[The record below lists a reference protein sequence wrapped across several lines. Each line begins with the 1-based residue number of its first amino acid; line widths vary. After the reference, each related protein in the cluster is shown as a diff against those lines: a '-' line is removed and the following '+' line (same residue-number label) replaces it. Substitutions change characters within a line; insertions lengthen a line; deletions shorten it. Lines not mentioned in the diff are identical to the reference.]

1 MSLVPG
7 RRNCCLS
14 RGFPAQ
20 INFFLFF
27 KRRRFIQWNLIGLN
41 LFKKKKQN
49 PKQRENSNGAFQM
62 WRVCFGFRGTQK
74 SPKETLFALSGSE
87 NSPVLLGRSKS
98 PFPGVGRGCAASR
111 GTQLTEEA
119 LKLQPFVFI
128 LLKYLHCDANA
139 DFQSEKE
146 EEKKNISFSL
156 CKLL

>member
-1 MSLVPG
+1 
-7 RRNCCLS
+7 
-14 RGFPAQ
+14 
-20 INFFLFF
+20 
-27 KRRRFIQWNLIGLN
+27 
-41 LFKKKKQN
+41 
-49 PKQRENSNGAFQM
+49 M

-146 EEKKNISFSL
+146 EEEKKYLFLPVQTVVGSELNSKCSHWRAGFFSL
-156 CKLL
+156 LVFCQTLETAGIKWAAFLFIRALTLPASLLWAQTSEF